1 MYGALAS
8 IVQGGAAT
16 EGFWVVWADRW
27 DRKLSSKL
35 IESFRDGL
43 GVDIEILKDVYKSD
57 SNLAR
62 CDQAR
67 GG

>member
-1 MYGALAS
+1 MTVSEGQRCSVEFSDDEQLYGS
-8 IVQGGAAT
+8 
-16 EGFWVVWADRW
+16 RW
-27 DRKLSSKL
+27 RFTFCMMDVAFQVS
-35 IESFRDGL
+35 
-43 GVDIEILKDVYKSD
+43 VDIEILKDVYKSD